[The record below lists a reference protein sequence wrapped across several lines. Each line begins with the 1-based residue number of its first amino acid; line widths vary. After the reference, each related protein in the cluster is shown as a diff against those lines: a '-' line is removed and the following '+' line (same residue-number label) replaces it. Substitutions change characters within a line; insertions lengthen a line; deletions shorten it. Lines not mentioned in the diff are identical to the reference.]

1 MEPEIRK
8 FLQRIVWT
16 LSASML
22 WLLINTL
29 VGLKF
34 EWAIPDKSRLMGNII
49 FYCWL
54 VLSFV
59 MLMKL
64 FKKLWS
70 QHL

>member
-1 MEPEIRK
+1 LEPEVRN

-16 LSASML
+16 LSASL
-22 WLLINTL
+22 TWLLINTL

-34 EWAIPDKSRLMGNII
+34 EWAIFDESRRMGNII

>member
-1 MEPEIRK
+1 
-8 FLQRIVWT
+8 
-16 LSASML
+16 
-22 WLLINTL
+22 L

-34 EWAIPDKSRLMGNII
+34 EWAIPDESRLIGNII